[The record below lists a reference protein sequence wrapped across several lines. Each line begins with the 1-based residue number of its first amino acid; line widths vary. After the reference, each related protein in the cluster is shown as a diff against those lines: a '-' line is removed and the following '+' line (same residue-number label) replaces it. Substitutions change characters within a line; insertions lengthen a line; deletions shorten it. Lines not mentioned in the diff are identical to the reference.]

1 MLRLLMVDDHLML
14 TEALG
19 SRLQQATDLWV
30 VGRCATGDPHL
41 AAMVDRLRPDVI
53 TVDVDPVAST
63 GELVEAMLQ
72 ALPSVAVVVLTG
84 GLDPQR
90 AVEAARAGATGWV
103 PKESGVEELTAV
115 LRGVCAGHACFP
127 PEVLGV
133 VLRALREDV
142 RLAGRR
148 DGPLDVLSVRE
159 REVLRGMVE
168 GKRGARIARD
178 LAIST
183 ETVRTHTRSILSKL
197 RVHSQLEAVSVASAA
212 GLRAGSSG
220 REAGKAVRA
229 GGARTDPGDT
239 EGGRGAHAQVSTAG
253 AARVGGEVIPGQ
265 AATQPVVGE
274 EEIGADDPAPR
285 PVDHHEAGP
294 ETR

>member
-63 GELVEAMLQ
+63 GELVEAMLE

-115 LRGVCAGHACFP
+115 LRGVCHGHAWFP

-220 REAGKAVRA
+220 RQTGKAVRA
-229 GGARTDPGDT
+229 RGTRTDRAASGGADGD
-239 EGGRGAHAQVSTAG
+239 RGAHAQASAN
-253 AARVGGEVIPGQ
+253 VGGEVIPDQ
-265 AATQPVVGE
+265 SVAPEA
-274 EEIGADDPAPR
+274 EIGADDPAVR
-285 PVDHHEAGP
+285 PDDHHDAEPEA
-294 ETR
+294 R

>member
-63 GELVEAMLQ
+63 GELVEAMLE

-115 LRGVCAGHACFP
+115 LRGVCHGHAWFP

-220 REAGKAVRA
+220 RQTGKAVRTRGTRTDRA
-229 GGARTDPGDT
+229 DSGGADGD
-239 EGGRGAHAQVSTAG
+239 RGAHAQASAN
-253 AARVGGEVIPGQ
+253 VGGEVIPDQ
-265 AATQPVVGE
+265 SVAPEA
-274 EEIGADDPAPR
+274 EIGADDPAAR
-285 PVDHHEAGP
+285 PDDHHDAEPEA
-294 ETR
+294 R